1 VSTAPDATARSYL
14 YVPGDRPERF
24 AKALASGTD
33 AVILDLEDAVALPAK
48 DAARE
53 NVLGAL
59 TEGAGADAGGPQ
71 VWVRVN
77 QGERG
82 LADLAAL
89 DGAAGLTGVFLPKA
103 STASVTRAVAALGAT
118 PAVALVESAATVL
131 ELPALARSVGL
142 VALAMGEVDL
152 AADLGIDASDDGAE
166 LWPVRLSAVVASV
179 AAGLAP
185 LIGPVW
191 VAVRDLDGLATS
203 TVELRRRGFGARQI
217 IHPDQVGPVNAAFTP
232 TAEDVERARALLE
245 GAGDAGNGAWVGPD
259 GKMVDEA
266 VLRSARRT
274 VELADRRL

>member
-1 VSTAPDATARSYL
+1 VSAAPAGRARSYL

-24 AKALASGTD
+24 AKALASGAD

-53 NVLGAL
+53 HVLGAL
-59 TEGAGADAGGPQ
+59 AERAADDGGRPE

-82 LADLAAL
+82 LADLAAI
-89 DGAAGLTGVFLPKA
+89 GAGPGLTGVFLPKA
-103 STASVTRAVAALGAT
+103 SAASVAAAGAT
-118 PAVALVESAATVL
+118 LGPIPAVALVESAATVL
-131 ELPALARSVGL
+131 ELPTLARSPGL

-166 LWPVRLSAVVASV
+166 LWPLRLSAVLASV

-185 LIGPVW
+185 LVGPVW

-203 TVELRRRGFGARQI
+203 TVELRRRGFGARQA
-217 IHPDQVGPVNAAFTP
+217 IHPDQVGPINAAFTP
-232 TAEDVERARALLE
+232 TAEEVDAARALLDS
-245 GAGDAGNGAWVGPD
+245 AGDAGNGAWVGPD
-259 GKMVDEA
+259 GRMVDEA

-274 VELADRRL
+274 VELADRWL